1 VNGRFSISG
10 TLDSSGTKLSP
21 KNKIKH
27 MKNILLKHT
36 GFTFILLLSQLV
48 LAQKKQEKMRT
59 EEVNVVK
66 SYTPTISDAFK
77 IKETPSLNEEGTT
90 AKETVKYSI
99 FSFPVASTFT
109 PSKGSAE
116 DVDKEEIGRFYK
128 SYATFGGG
136 NYGTL
141 NAELFAT
148 QDLNNEEYVAGMFR
162 HLSSQ
167 GGVKGVD
174 LENSFYDTSLDVT
187 YGAEAKELSWN
198 INLGYQN
205 QIYNWYGLPMSFM
218 NNLSQTN
225 RDILIWSIEPKQ
237 SYNTISL
244 DSKVEFNE
252 SILEASSFKFA
263 HFSDAFGSSE
273 NRFYA
278 KPSFK
283 FTAFGKEI
291 KLNAIVDYL
300 GGKFEH
306 NFSQTNVKPLEYG
319 YTNFGLSPSYE
330 MEKDNWTMHL
340 GLGLYYSLDTKN
352 NNNQLFLYPQV
363 TASHKI
369 VGDLMV
375 FYAGAE
381 GGLDQNSYLDFVNEN
396 PFLSPTL
403 QIAPT
408 NKKYDVYA
416 GLKGK
421 LADNVSY
428 NIRGSFLDENNK
440 AMFKSNDFSSEV
452 SNQPYAFGNSLH
464 IVYDNVKTV
473 RIFGELKADITEAIS
488 FSANGTLSVYNTK
501 IQEEAWNLPAIQ
513 LNANVDYTINSKWYA
528 GADVFFVGS
537 RKDLQIN
544 NDLVYVYP
552 PTYIP
557 TTLKSYI
564 DLNAHVGFKYSE
576 RLTAFLKANN
586 IANQAY
592 QKWMNYPVQGFQV
605 VLGANYKFDF

>member
-1 VNGRFSISG
+1 MRKNSLKYIVFVLS
-10 TLDSSGTKLSP
+10 LVLSP
-21 KNKIKH
+21 
-27 MKNILLKHT
+27 
-36 GFTFILLLSQLV
+36 FA

-77 IKETPSLNEEGTT
+77 IKETPALNEEGTT
-90 AKETVKYSI
+90 TKETVKYSV

-128 SYATFGGG
+128 SYATLGGG

-167 GGVKGVD
+167 GGIKGVD

-187 YGAEAKELSWN
+187 YGVEAKELSWN

-205 QIYNWYGLPMSFM
+205 QVYNWYGLPIPFM

-244 DSKVEFNE
+244 DSKIEFNE

-278 KPSFK
+278 KPSFR
-283 FTAFGKEI
+283 FAAFGKEI
-291 KLNAIVDYL
+291 QLNAIVDYL
-300 GGKFEH
+300 GGHFEH
-306 NFSQTNVKPLEYG
+306 NFAHTNSEPLKYG
-319 YTNFGLSPSYE
+319 FTNFGISPSYE

-352 NNNQLFLYPQV
+352 SNNQLFLYPQV
-363 TASHKI
+363 TVSHKI

-375 FYAGAE
+375 FYTGAE

-408 NKKYDVYA
+408 NKKYDVFA

-421 LADNVSY
+421 LSATISY

-440 AMFKSNDFSSEV
+440 ALFKSNDFSSEV

-473 RIFGELKADITEAIS
+473 RFFGELKADITESIS
-488 FSANGTLSVYNTK
+488 FGANGTLSVYNTK
-501 IQEEAWNLPAIQ
+501 SQKEAWNLPAIQ

-537 RKDLQIN
+537 RKDMQIN
-544 NDLVYVYP
+544 NDLAYVQIYP
-552 PTYIP
+552 PVYFAP

-564 DLNAHVGFKYSE
+564 DLNAHVGYKHSE
-576 RLTAFLKANN
+576 RLTGFLKANN
-586 IANQAY
+586 IANQSY
-592 QKWMNYPVQGFQV
+592 QKWLNYPVQGFQV
-605 VLGANYKFDF
+605 ILGANYKFDF

>member
-1 VNGRFSISG
+1 
-10 TLDSSGTKLSP
+10 
-21 KNKIKH
+21 
-27 MKNILLKHT
+27 MKRIVLRYSTFVVLLCV
-36 GFTFILLLSQLV
+36 SQLA
-48 LAQKKQEKMRT
+48 LAQKKQEKIRT

-66 SYTPTISDAFK
+66 SYSPTISDAFK
-77 IKETPSLNEEGTT
+77 IKETPALNVEGTSP
-90 AKETVKYSI
+90 KETVKYSI

-109 PSKGSAE
+109 PNKGRAE
-116 DVDKEEIGRFYK
+116 EVDQEELGRFYK

-148 QDLNNEEYVAGMFR
+148 QDLNSEEYVAGMFR

-167 GGVKGVD
+167 GGIKGVD

-187 YGAEAKELSWN
+187 YGTEAKELSWN

-205 QIYNWYGLPMSFM
+205 QIYHWYGLPTNFT
-218 NNLSQTN
+218 NLMLPSAY
-225 RDILIWSIEPKQ
+225 DVLVWGIEPKQ
-237 SYNTISL
+237 SYNTITL
-244 DSKVEFNE
+244 DSKIEFNE
-252 SILEASSFKFA
+252 SILQASSFKFA

-278 KPSFK
+278 KPSFQ
-283 FTAFGKEI
+283 FTALGKEI

-300 GGKFEH
+300 GGHFDH
-306 NFSQTNVKPLEYG
+306 NFNRTNTEPSKYG
-319 YTNFGLSPSYE
+319 FTNFGISPSYE
-330 MEKDNWTMHL
+330 LEKDNWSMHL
-340 GLGLYYSLDTKN
+340 GLGLYYSLDTQHS
-352 NNNQLFLYPQV
+352 NNQLFLYPQLTV
-363 TASHKI
+363 SHKV
-369 VGDLMV
+369 VGDLMI

-421 LADNVSY
+421 LADNISY
-428 NIRGSFLDENNK
+428 NIRGSFVDENNK
-440 AMFKSNDFSSEV
+440 AMFKSNDFSSDV
-452 SNQPYAFGNSLH
+452 NNQPYAFGNSLS

-473 RIFGELKADITEAIS
+473 RFFGELKADISEAIS
-488 FSANGTLSVYNTK
+488 FGANSTLSIYNTAN
-501 IQEEAWNLPAIQ
+501 QPEAWNLPTLQ
-513 LNANVDYTINSKWYA
+513 FNANVDYTINSKWYA

-537 RKDLQIN
+537 RKDLQAN
-544 NDLVYVYP
+544 NDRVYIVA

-564 DLNAHVGFKYSE
+564 DLNAHVGYKHSE
-576 RLTAFLKANN
+576 RLTGFLKANN
-586 IANQAY
+586 ILNQAY

>member
-1 VNGRFSISG
+1 M
-10 TLDSSGTKLSP
+10 
-21 KNKIKH
+21 
-27 MKNILLKHT
+27 MKNNLKYT
-36 GFTFILLLSQLV
+36 VLALSLAWSSLA

-77 IKETPSLNEEGTT
+77 IKETPLLSEEGRTS
-90 AKETVKYSI
+90 KENVKYNI

-116 DVDKEEIGRFYK
+116 DIEKEEIGRFYK
-128 SYATFGGG
+128 SYATLGAG

-148 QDLNNEEYVAGMFR
+148 QDLNNEEYIAGMLR

-167 GGVKGVD
+167 GGIKGVALD
-174 LENSFYDTSLDVT
+174 NSFYDTSLDLT

-205 QIYNWYGLPMSFM
+205 QIYHWYGLPTNFM
-218 NNLSQTN
+218 DALTPTIH
-225 RDILIWSIEPKQ
+225 DIIVAGINPKQ
-237 SYNTISL
+237 SYNTITL
-244 DSKVEFNE
+244 DSKIEFDE

-278 KPSFK
+278 KPSFQ
-283 FTAFGKEI
+283 FPAFGKQI

-300 GGKFEH
+300 GGKFE
-306 NFSQTNVKPLEYG
+306 NNYTRTNSEPLEYG

-330 MEKDNWTMHL
+330 LEKDNWTLHL

-352 NNNQLFLYPQV
+352 SNNKLFWYPQV

-369 VGDLMV
+369 VGDLMI
-375 FYAGAE
+375 FYTGAE
-381 GGLDQNSYLDFVNEN
+381 GGLDQNSYLNFVDEN

-408 NKKYDVYA
+408 NKKYDVFA

-421 LADNVSY
+421 LADNISY

-440 AMFKSNDFSSEV
+440 ALFKSNDFSANFN
-452 SNQPYAFGNSLH
+452 NQPYAYGNSLQV
-464 IVYDNVKTV
+464 VYDNVKTV
-473 RIFGELKADITEAIS
+473 RFFGELKADITEAIH
-488 FSANGTLSVYNTK
+488 FGANGTFSVYNTK
-501 IQEEAWNLPAIQ
+501 TQAEAWNLPAIQ
-513 LNANVDYTINSKWYA
+513 LNANVDYTINTKWYA

-544 NDLVYVYP
+544 TDLITFLPLTYV
-552 PTYIP
+552 P

-564 DLNAHVGFKYSE
+564 DLNAHVGYKHSE

-586 IANQAY
+586 IANKAY
-592 QKWMNYPVQGFQV
+592 QKWLNYPVQGFQV

>member
-1 VNGRFSISG
+1 MRKNNLKYTVLALS
-10 TLDSSGTKLSP
+10 LAWSSLA
-21 KNKIKH
+21 
-27 MKNILLKHT
+27 
-36 GFTFILLLSQLV
+36 
-48 LAQKKQEKMRT
+48 LAQKKQDKMRT

-77 IKETPSLNEEGTT
+77 IKETPALNEEGTT

-109 PSKGSAE
+109 PSKGGAE
-116 DVDKEEIGRFYK
+116 DVDKEELGRFYK

-136 NYGTL
+136 NFGTL

-148 QDLNNEEYVAGMFR
+148 QDLNSEEYVAGMLR

-167 GGVKGVD
+167 GGIKGVALD
-174 LENSFYDTSLDVT
+174 NSFYDTSLDLT

-205 QIYNWYGLPMSFM
+205 QIYHWYGLPTNFM
-218 NNLSQTN
+218 DALTPTIH
-225 RDILIWSIEPKQ
+225 DIIVAGINPKQ
-237 SYNTISL
+237 SYNTITL
-244 DSKVEFNE
+244 DSKIEFDE

-278 KPSFK
+278 KPSFQ
-283 FTAFGKEI
+283 FPAFGKQI

-300 GGKFEH
+300 GGKFE
-306 NFSQTNVKPLEYG
+306 NNYTRTNSEPLEYG

-330 MEKDNWTMHL
+330 LEKDNWTLHL

-352 NNNQLFLYPQV
+352 SNNKLFWYPQV

-369 VGDLMV
+369 VGDLMI
-375 FYAGAE
+375 FYTGAE
-381 GGLDQNSYLDFVNEN
+381 GGLDQNSYLNFVDEN

-408 NKKYDVYA
+408 NKKYDVFA

-421 LADNVSY
+421 LADNISY

-440 AMFKSNDFSSEV
+440 ALFKSNDFSANFN
-452 SNQPYAFGNSLH
+452 NQPYAYGNSLQV
-464 IVYDNVKTV
+464 VYDNVKTV
-473 RIFGELKADITEAIS
+473 RFFGELKADITEAIH
-488 FSANGTLSVYNTK
+488 FGANGTFSVYNTK
-501 IQEEAWNLPAIQ
+501 TQAEAWNLPAIQ
-513 LNANVDYTINSKWYA
+513 LNANVDYTINTKWYA

-544 NDLVYVYP
+544 TDLITFLPLTYV
-552 PTYIP
+552 P

-564 DLNAHVGFKYSE
+564 DLNAHVGYKHSE

-592 QKWMNYPVQGFQV
+592 QKWLNYPVQGFQV

>member
-1 VNGRFSISG
+1 MRKNSLKYIVFVLS
-10 TLDSSGTKLSP
+10 LVLSP
-21 KNKIKH
+21 
-27 MKNILLKHT
+27 
-36 GFTFILLLSQLV
+36 FA

-77 IKETPSLNEEGTT
+77 IKETPALNEEGT
-90 AKETVKYSI
+90 AIKETVKYSV

-128 SYATFGGG
+128 SYATLGGG

-167 GGVKGVD
+167 GGIKGVD

-187 YGAEAKELSWN
+187 YGVEAKELSWN

-205 QIYNWYGLPMSFM
+205 QVYNWYGLPIPFM
-218 NNLSQTN
+218 NVLTPTN

-237 SYNTISL
+237 SYNTITL
-244 DSKVEFNE
+244 DSKIEFNE

-278 KPSFK
+278 KPSFQ
-283 FTAFGKEI
+283 FAAFGKEI
-291 KLNAIVDYL
+291 QLNAIVDYL
-300 GGKFEH
+300 GGHFDH
-306 NFSQTNVKPLEYG
+306 NFTRTNSEPLKYG
-319 YTNFGLSPSYE
+319 FTNFGISPSYE

-352 NNNQLFLYPQV
+352 SNQLFVYPQI
-363 TASHKI
+363 TASHKV
-369 VGDLMV
+369 VGDLMI

-408 NKKYDVYA
+408 NKKYDVFA

-421 LADNVSY
+421 LAATISY

-440 AMFKSNDFSSEV
+440 ALFKSNDFSSDV
-452 SNQPYAFGNSLH
+452 SNQPYAFGNSLNL
-464 IVYDNVKTV
+464 VYDNVKTV
-473 RIFGELKADITEAIS
+473 RFFGELKADITEVIS
-488 FSANGTLSVYNTK
+488 FGANGTLSFYNTK
-501 IQEEAWNLPAIQ
+501 TQAEAWNLPAIQ

-537 RKDLQIN
+537 RKDMQIN
-544 NDLVYVYP
+544 NDLAYVQIYP
-552 PTYIP
+552 PVHFAP

-564 DLNAHVGFKYSE
+564 DLNAHVGYKHSE
-576 RLTAFLKANN
+576 RLTGFLKANN
-586 IANQAY
+586 IANQSY
-592 QKWMNYPVQGFQV
+592 QKWLNYPVQGFQV
-605 VLGANYKFDF
+605 ILGANYKFDF

>member
-1 VNGRFSISG
+1 MR
-10 TLDSSGTKLSP
+10 T
-21 KNKIKH
+21 
-27 MKNILLKHT
+27 NIQHT
-36 GFTFILLLSQLV
+36 ILYSFALLSVQFG

-77 IKETPSLNEEGTT
+77 IKETPALNEEGTT

-116 DVDKEEIGRFYK
+116 NVDKEEIGRFYK

-136 NYGTL
+136 NFGTL

-148 QDLNNEEYVAGMFR
+148 QDLNSEEYVAGMFR

-167 GGVKGVD
+167 GGIKGTE
-174 LENSFYDTSLDVT
+174 LNSSFYDTSLDVT

-198 INLGYQN
+198 VNLGYQN
-205 QIYNWYGLPMSFM
+205 QIYHWYGLPTTFM
-218 NNLSQTN
+218 NWLLPSTH
-225 RDILIWSIEPKQ
+225 DILVAGINPKQ
-237 SYNTISL
+237 SYNTITL
-244 DSKVEFNE
+244 DSKIEFNE

-283 FTAFGKEI
+283 FAAFGKDI

-300 GGKFEH
+300 GGKFDH
-306 NFSQTNVKPLEYG
+306 NFTRTNTEPIEYG
-319 YTNFGLSPSYE
+319 FTNFGLSPSYE
-330 MEKDNWTMHL
+330 LEKDNWTMHL

-352 NNNQLFLYPQV
+352 SNNKLFLYPQV

-369 VGDLMV
+369 VGDLMI
-375 FYAGAE
+375 FYTGAE
-381 GGLDQNSYLDFVNEN
+381 GGLDQNSYLNFVDEN
-396 PFLSPTL
+396 PFLLPTL

-408 NKKYDVYA
+408 NKKYDVFA

-428 NIRGSFLDENNK
+428 NIRGSFVDENNK
-440 AMFKSNDFSSEV
+440 ALFKSNDFSA
-452 SNQPYAFGNSLH
+452 NFNYGPYAYGNSLQV
-464 IVYDNVKTV
+464 VYDNVKTV
-473 RIFGELKADITEAIS
+473 RFFGELKADITEAIN
-488 FSANGTLSVYNTK
+488 FGANGTLSVYNTK
-501 IQEEAWNLPAIQ
+501 TQAEAWNLPAIQ
-513 LNANVDYTINSKWYA
+513 LNANVDYTINTKWYA

-544 NDLVYVYP
+544 NDLIYVFQ
-552 PTYIP
+552 PTYVP

-564 DLNAHVGFKYSE
+564 DLNAHVGYKHSE

-592 QKWMNYPVQGFQV
+592 QKWLNYPVQGFQV

>member
-1 VNGRFSISG
+1 
-10 TLDSSGTKLSP
+10 
-21 KNKIKH
+21 
-27 MKNILLKHT
+27 MKRIVLRYSTFVVLLCV
-36 GFTFILLLSQLV
+36 SQLA
-48 LAQKKQEKMRT
+48 LAQKKQEKIRT

-66 SYTPTISDAFK
+66 SYSPTISDAFK
-77 IKETPSLNEEGTT
+77 IKETPALNVEGTSP
-90 AKETVKYSI
+90 KETVKYSI

-109 PSKGSAE
+109 PNKGRAE
-116 DVDKEEIGRFYK
+116 EVDQEELGRFYK

-148 QDLNNEEYVAGMFR
+148 QDLNSEEYVAGMFR

-167 GGVKGVD
+167 GGIKGVD

-187 YGAEAKELSWN
+187 YGTEAKELSWN

-205 QIYNWYGLPMSFM
+205 QIYHWYGLPTNFT
-218 NNLSQTN
+218 NLMLPSAY
-225 RDILIWSIEPKQ
+225 DVLVWGIDPKQ
-237 SYNTISL
+237 SYNTITL
-244 DSKVEFNE
+244 DSKIEFNE
-252 SILEASSFKFA
+252 SILQASSFKFA

-278 KPSFK
+278 KPSFQ
-283 FTAFGKEI
+283 FTALGKEI

-300 GGKFEH
+300 GGHFDH
-306 NFSQTNVKPLEYG
+306 NFNRTNTEPTKYG
-319 YTNFGLSPSYE
+319 FTNFGISPSYE
-330 MEKDNWTMHL
+330 LEKDNWSMHL
-340 GLGLYYSLDTKN
+340 GLGLYYSLDTQHS
-352 NNNQLFLYPQV
+352 NNQLFLYPQL
-363 TASHKI
+363 TASHKV
-369 VGDLMV
+369 VGDLMI

-421 LADNVSY
+421 LADNISY
-428 NIRGSFLDENNK
+428 NIRGSFVDENNK
-440 AMFKSNDFSSEV
+440 AMFKSNDFSSDV
-452 SNQPYAFGNSLH
+452 NNQPYAFGNSLS

-473 RIFGELKADITEAIS
+473 RFFGELKADISEAIS
-488 FSANGTLSVYNTK
+488 FGANSTLSIYNTAN
-501 IQEEAWNLPAIQ
+501 QPEAWNLPTLQ
-513 LNANVDYTINSKWYA
+513 FNANVDYTINSKWYA

-544 NDLVYVYP
+544 NDLAYVQIYP
-552 PTYIP
+552 PVHFAP

-564 DLNAHVGFKYSE
+564 DLNAHVGYKHNE
-576 RLTAFLKANN
+576 RLTGFLKANN

-592 QKWMNYPVQGFQV
+592 QKWMNYPVQGFQL

>member
-1 VNGRFSISG
+1 MRKNSLKYIVFV
-10 TLDSSGTKLSP
+10 LS
-21 KNKIKH
+21 
-27 MKNILLKHT
+27 
-36 GFTFILLLSQLV
+36 LV
-48 LAQKKQEKMRT
+48 LGPFALAQKKQEKMRT

-77 IKETPSLNEEGTT
+77 IKETPALNEEGTT
-90 AKETVKYSI
+90 TKETVKYSV

-128 SYATFGGG
+128 SYATLGGG

-167 GGVKGVD
+167 GGIKGVD

-187 YGAEAKELSWN
+187 YGVEAKELSWN

-205 QIYNWYGLPMSFM
+205 QVYNWYGLPMPFM

-225 RDILIWSIEPKQ
+225 RDLLIWSIEPKQ
-237 SYNTISL
+237 SYNTITL
-244 DSKVEFNE
+244 DSKIEFNE

-283 FTAFGKEI
+283 FAAFGKEI
-291 KLNAIVDYL
+291 QLNAIVDYL
-300 GGKFEH
+300 GGHFDH
-306 NFSQTNVKPLEYG
+306 NFTRTNSESLKYG
-319 YTNFGLSPSYE
+319 FTNFGISPSYE

-352 NNNQLFLYPQV
+352 SNNQLFVYPQI
-363 TASHKI
+363 TASHKV
-369 VGDLMV
+369 VGDLMI

-381 GGLDQNSYLDFVNEN
+381 GGLDQNSYLNFVGEN

-408 NKKYDVYA
+408 NKKYDVFA

-421 LADNVSY
+421 LSATISY

-440 AMFKSNDFSSEV
+440 ALFKSNDFSSEV
-452 SNQPYAFGNSLH
+452 NNQPYAFGNSLNL
-464 IVYDNVKTV
+464 VYDNVKTV
-473 RIFGELKADITEAIS
+473 RFFGELKADITESIS
-488 FSANGTLSVYNTK
+488 FGANGTLSVYNTK
-501 IQEEAWNLPAIQ
+501 IQKEAWNLPAIQ

-537 RKDLQIN
+537 RKDMQIN

-564 DLNAHVGFKYSE
+564 DLNAHVGYKHSE
-576 RLTAFLKANN
+576 RLTGFLKANN
-586 IANQAY
+586 IANQSY
-592 QKWMNYPVQGFQV
+592 QKWLNYPVQGFQV
-605 VLGANYKFDF
+605 ILGANYKFDF

>member
-1 VNGRFSISG
+1 MRKNSLKYIVFVLS
-10 TLDSSGTKLSP
+10 LVLSP
-21 KNKIKH
+21 
-27 MKNILLKHT
+27 
-36 GFTFILLLSQLV
+36 FA

-77 IKETPSLNEEGTT
+77 IKETPALNEEGTT
-90 AKETVKYSI
+90 TKETVKYSV

-128 SYATFGGG
+128 SYATLGGG

-167 GGVKGVD
+167 GGIKGVD

-187 YGAEAKELSWN
+187 YGVEAKELSWN

-205 QIYNWYGLPMSFM
+205 QIYNWYGLPIPFM

-244 DSKVEFNE
+244 DSKIEFNE

-278 KPSFK
+278 KPSFR
-283 FTAFGKEI
+283 FAAFGKEI
-291 KLNAIVDYL
+291 QLNAIVDYL
-300 GGKFEH
+300 GGHFEH
-306 NFSQTNVKPLEYG
+306 NFAHTNSEPLKYG
-319 YTNFGLSPSYE
+319 FTNFGISPSYE

-352 NNNQLFLYPQV
+352 SNNQLFLYPQV
-363 TASHKI
+363 TVSHKI

-375 FYAGAE
+375 FYTGAE

-396 PFLSPTL
+396 PFFFFSL

-408 NKKYDVYA
+408 NKKYDVFA

-421 LADNVSY
+421 LSATISY

-440 AMFKSNDFSSEV
+440 ALFKSNDFSSEV

-473 RIFGELKADITEAIS
+473 RFFGELKADITESIS
-488 FSANGTLSVYNTK
+488 FGANGTLSVYNTK
-501 IQEEAWNLPAIQ
+501 SQKEAWNLPAIQ

-537 RKDLQIN
+537 RKDMQIN
-544 NDLVYVYP
+544 NDLAYVQIYP
-552 PTYIP
+552 PVHFAP

-564 DLNAHVGFKYSE
+564 DLNAHVGYKHSE
-576 RLTAFLKANN
+576 RLTGFLKANN
-586 IANQAY
+586 IANQSY
-592 QKWMNYPVQGFQV
+592 QKWLNYPVQGFQV
-605 VLGANYKFDF
+605 ILGANYKFDF

>member
-1 VNGRFSISG
+1 MRKNSLKYIVFVLS
-10 TLDSSGTKLSP
+10 LVLSP
-21 KNKIKH
+21 
-27 MKNILLKHT
+27 
-36 GFTFILLLSQLV
+36 FA

-77 IKETPSLNEEGTT
+77 IKETPALNEEGTT
-90 AKETVKYSI
+90 TKETVKYSV

-128 SYATFGGG
+128 SYATLGGG

-167 GGVKGVD
+167 GGIKGVD

-187 YGAEAKELSWN
+187 YGVEAKELSWN

-205 QIYNWYGLPMSFM
+205 QVYNWYGLPISFM
-218 NNLSQTN
+218 NVLTPTN
-225 RDILIWSIEPKQ
+225 RDLLIWAIEPKQ
-237 SYNTISL
+237 SYNTITL
-244 DSKVEFNE
+244 DSKIEFNE

-278 KPSFK
+278 KPSFR
-283 FTAFGKEI
+283 FAAFGKEI
-291 KLNAIVDYL
+291 QLNAIVDYL
-300 GGKFEH
+300 GGHFDH
-306 NFSQTNVKPLEYG
+306 NFAHTNSESLKYG
-319 YTNFGLSPSYE
+319 FTNFGISPSYE

-352 NNNQLFLYPQV
+352 SNNQLFVYPQI
-363 TASHKI
+363 TASHKV
-369 VGDLMV
+369 VGDLMI

-381 GGLDQNSYLDFVNEN
+381 GGLDQNSYLNFVGEN

-408 NKKYDVYA
+408 NKKYDVFA

-421 LADNVSY
+421 LADNISY

-440 AMFKSNDFSSEV
+440 ALFKSNDFSSEV
-452 SNQPYAFGNSLH
+452 NNQPYAFGNSLNL
-464 IVYDNVKTV
+464 VYDNVKTV
-473 RIFGELKADITEAIS
+473 RFFGELKADITESIS
-488 FSANGTLSVYNTK
+488 FGANGTLSVYNTK
-501 IQEEAWNLPAIQ
+501 IQKEAWNLPAIQ

-537 RKDLQIN
+537 RKDMQIN

-564 DLNAHVGFKYSE
+564 DLNAHVGYKHSE

-592 QKWMNYPVQGFQV
+592 QKWLNYPVQGFQV
-605 VLGANYKFDF
+605 VLGANYKFDFN

>member
-1 VNGRFSISG
+1 MRKNSLKYIVFVLS
-10 TLDSSGTKLSP
+10 LVLSP
-21 KNKIKH
+21 
-27 MKNILLKHT
+27 
-36 GFTFILLLSQLV
+36 FA

-77 IKETPSLNEEGTT
+77 IKETPALNEEGTT
-90 AKETVKYSI
+90 TKETVKYNI

-128 SYATFGGG
+128 SYATLGGG

-167 GGVKGVD
+167 GGIKGVD

-187 YGAEAKELSWN
+187 YGVEAKELSWN

-205 QIYNWYGLPMSFM
+205 QIYNWYGLPIPFM

-244 DSKVEFNE
+244 DSKIEFNE

-278 KPSFK
+278 KPSFR
-283 FTAFGKEI
+283 FAAFGKEI
-291 KLNAIVDYL
+291 QLNAIVDYL
-300 GGKFEH
+300 GGHFDH
-306 NFSQTNVKPLEYG
+306 NFTHTNSEPLKYG
-319 YTNFGLSPSYE
+319 FTNFGISPSYE

-352 NNNQLFLYPQV
+352 SNNQLFLYPQV
-363 TASHKI
+363 TVSHKI

-375 FYAGAE
+375 FYTGAE

-408 NKKYDVYA
+408 NKKYDVFA

-421 LADNVSY
+421 LSATISY

-440 AMFKSNDFSSEV
+440 ALFKSNDFSSEV

-473 RIFGELKADITEAIS
+473 RFFGELKADITESIS
-488 FSANGTLSVYNTK
+488 FGANGTLSVYNTK
-501 IQEEAWNLPAIQ
+501 SQKEAWNLPAIQ

-537 RKDLQIN
+537 RKDMQIN
-544 NDLVYVYP
+544 NDLAYVQIYP
-552 PTYIP
+552 PVYFAP

-564 DLNAHVGFKYSE
+564 DLNAHVGYKHSE
-576 RLTAFLKANN
+576 RLTGFLKANN
-586 IANQAY
+586 IANQSY
-592 QKWMNYPVQGFQV
+592 QKWLNYPVQGFQV
-605 VLGANYKFDF
+605 ILGANYKFDF

>member
-1 VNGRFSISG
+1 MRKNSLKYIVFVLS
-10 TLDSSGTKLSP
+10 LVLSP
-21 KNKIKH
+21 
-27 MKNILLKHT
+27 
-36 GFTFILLLSQLV
+36 FA

-77 IKETPSLNEEGTT
+77 IKETPALNEEGTT
-90 AKETVKYSI
+90 TKETVKYSV

-128 SYATFGGG
+128 SYATLGGG

-167 GGVKGVD
+167 GGIKGVD

-187 YGAEAKELSWN
+187 YGVEAKELSWN

-205 QIYNWYGLPMSFM
+205 QIYNWYGLPIPFM

-244 DSKVEFNE
+244 DSKIEFNE

-278 KPSFK
+278 KPSFR
-283 FTAFGKEI
+283 FAAFGKEI
-291 KLNAIVDYL
+291 QLNAIVDYL
-300 GGKFEH
+300 GGHFEH
-306 NFSQTNVKPLEYG
+306 NFAHTNSEPLKYG
-319 YTNFGLSPSYE
+319 FTNFGISPSYE

-352 NNNQLFLYPQV
+352 SNNQLFLYPQV
-363 TASHKI
+363 TVSHKI

-375 FYAGAE
+375 FYTGAE

-408 NKKYDVYA
+408 NKKYDVFA

-421 LADNVSY
+421 LSATISY

-440 AMFKSNDFSSEV
+440 ALFKSNDFSSEV

-473 RIFGELKADITEAIS
+473 RFFGELKADITESIS
-488 FSANGTLSVYNTK
+488 FGANGTLSVYNTK
-501 IQEEAWNLPAIQ
+501 SQKEAWNLPAIQ

-537 RKDLQIN
+537 RKDMQIN
-544 NDLVYVYP
+544 NDLAYVQIYP
-552 PTYIP
+552 PVYFAP

-564 DLNAHVGFKYSE
+564 DLNAHVGYKHSE
-576 RLTAFLKANN
+576 RLTGFLKANN
-586 IANQAY
+586 IANQSY
-592 QKWMNYPVQGFQV
+592 QKWLNYPVQGFQV
-605 VLGANYKFDF
+605 ILGANYKFDF

>member
-1 VNGRFSISG
+1 MRKNSLKYIVFVLS
-10 TLDSSGTKLSP
+10 LVLSP
-21 KNKIKH
+21 
-27 MKNILLKHT
+27 
-36 GFTFILLLSQLV
+36 FA

-77 IKETPSLNEEGTT
+77 IKETPALNEEGTT
-90 AKETVKYSI
+90 TKETVKYSV

-128 SYATFGGG
+128 SYATLGGG

-167 GGVKGVD
+167 GGIKGVD

-187 YGAEAKELSWN
+187 YGVEAKELSWN

-205 QIYNWYGLPMSFM
+205 QIYNWYGLPIPFM

-244 DSKVEFNE
+244 DSKIEFNE

-278 KPSFK
+278 KPSFR
-283 FTAFGKEI
+283 FAAFGKEI
-291 KLNAIVDYL
+291 QLNAIVDYL
-300 GGKFEH
+300 GGHFDH
-306 NFSQTNVKPLEYG
+306 NFTHTNSEPLKYG
-319 YTNFGLSPSYE
+319 FTNFGISPSYE

-352 NNNQLFLYPQV
+352 SNNQLFLYPQV
-363 TASHKI
+363 TVSHKI

-375 FYAGAE
+375 FYTGAE

-408 NKKYDVYA
+408 NKKYDVFA

-421 LADNVSY
+421 LSATISY

-440 AMFKSNDFSSEV
+440 ALFKSNDFSSEV

-473 RIFGELKADITEAIS
+473 RFFGELKADITESIS
-488 FSANGTLSVYNTK
+488 FGANGTLSVYNTK
-501 IQEEAWNLPAIQ
+501 SQKEAWNLPAIQ

-537 RKDLQIN
+537 RKDMQIN
-544 NDLVYVYP
+544 NDLAYVQIYP
-552 PTYIP
+552 PVYFAP

-564 DLNAHVGFKYSE
+564 DLNAHVGYKHSE
-576 RLTAFLKANN
+576 RLTGFLKANN
-586 IANQAY
+586 IANQSY
-592 QKWMNYPVQGFQV
+592 QKWLNYPVQGFQV
-605 VLGANYKFDF
+605 ILGANYKFDF

>member
-1 VNGRFSISG
+1 MRKNNLKYTVLALS
-10 TLDSSGTKLSP
+10 LAWSSLA
-21 KNKIKH
+21 
-27 MKNILLKHT
+27 
-36 GFTFILLLSQLV
+36 
-48 LAQKKQEKMRT
+48 LAQKKQDKMRT

-77 IKETPSLNEEGTT
+77 IKETPALNEEGTT

-109 PSKGSAE
+109 PSKGGAE
-116 DVDKEEIGRFYK
+116 NVDKEEIGRFYK

-136 NYGTL
+136 NFGTL

-148 QDLNNEEYVAGMFR
+148 QDLNSEEYVAGMLR

-167 GGVKGVD
+167 GGIKGVALD
-174 LENSFYDTSLDVT
+174 NSFYDTSLDLT

-205 QIYNWYGLPMSFM
+205 QIYHWYGLPTNFM
-218 NNLSQTN
+218 DALTPTIH
-225 RDILIWSIEPKQ
+225 DIIVAGINPKQ
-237 SYNTISL
+237 SYNTITL
-244 DSKVEFNE
+244 DSKIEFDE

-278 KPSFK
+278 KPSFQ
-283 FTAFGKEI
+283 FPAFGKQI

-300 GGKFEH
+300 GGKFE
-306 NFSQTNVKPLEYG
+306 NNYTRTNSEPLEYG

-330 MEKDNWTMHL
+330 LEKDNWTLHL

-352 NNNQLFLYPQV
+352 SNNKLFWYPQV

-369 VGDLMV
+369 VGDLMI
-375 FYAGAE
+375 FYTGAE
-381 GGLDQNSYLDFVNEN
+381 GGLDQNSYLNFVDEN

-408 NKKYDVYA
+408 NKKYDVFA

-421 LADNVSY
+421 LADNISY

-440 AMFKSNDFSSEV
+440 ALFKSNDFSANFN
-452 SNQPYAFGNSLH
+452 NQPYAYGNSLQV
-464 IVYDNVKTV
+464 VYDNVKTV
-473 RIFGELKADITEAIS
+473 RFFGELKADITEAIH
-488 FSANGTLSVYNTK
+488 FGANGTFSVYNTK
-501 IQEEAWNLPAIQ
+501 TQAEAWNLPAIQ
-513 LNANVDYTINSKWYA
+513 LNANVDYTINTKWYA
-528 GADVFFVGS
+528 GADVFFIGS

-544 NDLVYVYP
+544 TDLITFLPLTYV
-552 PTYIP
+552 P

-564 DLNAHVGFKYSE
+564 DLNAHVGYKHSE

-592 QKWMNYPVQGFQV
+592 QKWLNYPVQGFQV

>member
-1 VNGRFSISG
+1 MRKNNLKYTVLALS
-10 TLDSSGTKLSP
+10 LAWSSLA
-21 KNKIKH
+21 
-27 MKNILLKHT
+27 
-36 GFTFILLLSQLV
+36 
-48 LAQKKQEKMRT
+48 LAQKKQDKMRT

-77 IKETPSLNEEGTT
+77 IKETPALNEEGTS
-90 AKETVKYSI
+90 AKETVKYII

-109 PSKGSAE
+109 PSKGGAE
-116 DVDKEEIGRFYK
+116 NVDKEEIGRFYK

-136 NYGTL
+136 NFGTL

-148 QDLNNEEYVAGMFR
+148 QDLNSEEYVAGMLR

-167 GGVKGVD
+167 GGIKGVALD
-174 LENSFYDTSLDVT
+174 NSFYDTSLDLT

-205 QIYNWYGLPMSFM
+205 QIYHWYGLPTNFM
-218 NNLSQTN
+218 DALTPTIH
-225 RDILIWSIEPKQ
+225 DIIVAGINPKQ
-237 SYNTISL
+237 SYNTITL
-244 DSKVEFNE
+244 DSKIEFDE

-278 KPSFK
+278 KPSFQ
-283 FTAFGKEI
+283 FTAFGKQI

-300 GGKFEH
+300 GGKFE
-306 NFSQTNVKPLEYG
+306 NNYTRTNSEPLEYG

-330 MEKDNWTMHL
+330 LEKDNWTLHL

-352 NNNQLFLYPQV
+352 SNNKLFWYPQV

-369 VGDLMV
+369 VGDLMI
-375 FYAGAE
+375 FYTGAE
-381 GGLDQNSYLDFVNEN
+381 GGLDQNSYLNFVDEN

-408 NKKYDVYA
+408 NKKYDVFA

-421 LADNVSY
+421 LADNISY

-440 AMFKSNDFSSEV
+440 ALFKSNDFSANFN
-452 SNQPYAFGNSLH
+452 NQPYAYGNSLQV
-464 IVYDNVKTV
+464 VYDNVKTV
-473 RIFGELKADITEAIS
+473 RFFGELKADITEAIH
-488 FSANGTLSVYNTK
+488 FGANGTFSVYNTK
-501 IQEEAWNLPAIQ
+501 TQAEAWNLPAIQ
-513 LNANVDYTINSKWYA
+513 LNVNLDYTINTKWYA

-544 NDLVYVYP
+544 TDLITFLPLTYV
-552 PTYIP
+552 P

-564 DLNAHVGFKYSE
+564 DLNAHVGYKHSE

-592 QKWMNYPVQGFQV
+592 QKWLNYPVQGFQV

>member
-1 VNGRFSISG
+1 
-10 TLDSSGTKLSP
+10 
-21 KNKIKH
+21 

-198 INLGYQN
+198 LNLGYQN

-225 RDILIWSIEPKQ
+225 RDLLIWSIEPKQ

-306 NFSQTNVKPLEYG
+306 NFPQTNVKPLEYG

-440 AMFKSNDFSSEV
+440 ALFKSNDFSSEV

-528 GADVFFVGS
+528 GADVFFVGA

-544 NDLVYVYP
+544 NDLVYVQIYP
-552 PTYIP
+552 PVHFAP

-564 DLNAHVGFKYSE
+564 DLNAHVGYKHNE
-576 RLTAFLKANN
+576 RLTGFLKANN

-592 QKWMNYPVQGFQV
+592 QKWMNYPVQGFQL

>member
-1 VNGRFSISG
+1 MRKNNLKYTVLALS
-10 TLDSSGTKLSP
+10 LAWSSLA
-21 KNKIKH
+21 
-27 MKNILLKHT
+27 
-36 GFTFILLLSQLV
+36 
-48 LAQKKQEKMRT
+48 LAQKKQDKMRT

-77 IKETPSLNEEGTT
+77 IKETPALNEEGTT

-109 PSKGSAE
+109 PSKGGAE
-116 DVDKEEIGRFYK
+116 DVDKEELGRFYK

-136 NYGTL
+136 NFGTL

-148 QDLNNEEYVAGMFR
+148 QDLNSEEYVAGMLR

-167 GGVKGVD
+167 GGIKGVALD
-174 LENSFYDTSLDVT
+174 NSFYDTSLDLT

-205 QIYNWYGLPMSFM
+205 QIYHWYGLPTNFM
-218 NNLSQTN
+218 DALTPTIH
-225 RDILIWSIEPKQ
+225 DIIVAGINPKQ
-237 SYNTISL
+237 SYNTITL
-244 DSKVEFNE
+244 DSKIEFDE

-278 KPSFK
+278 KPSFQ
-283 FTAFGKEI
+283 FPAFGKQI

-300 GGKFEH
+300 GGKFE
-306 NFSQTNVKPLEYG
+306 NNYTRTNTEPLEYG

-330 MEKDNWTMHL
+330 LEKDNWTLHL
-340 GLGLYYSLDTKN
+340 GLGLYYSLDAKN
-352 NNNQLFLYPQV
+352 SNNKLFWYPQV

-369 VGDLMV
+369 VGDLMI

-381 GGLDQNSYLDFVNEN
+381 GGLDQNSYLNFVDEN

-408 NKKYDVYA
+408 NKKYDVFA

-421 LADNVSY
+421 LADNISY

-440 AMFKSNDFSSEV
+440 ALFKSNDFSANFN
-452 SNQPYAFGNSLH
+452 NQPYAYGNSLQV
-464 IVYDNVKTV
+464 VYDNVKTV
-473 RIFGELKADITEAIS
+473 RFFGELKADITEAIH
-488 FSANGTLSVYNTK
+488 FGANGTLSVYNTK
-501 IQEEAWNLPAIQ
+501 TQAEAWNLPAIQ
-513 LNANVDYTINSKWYA
+513 LNVNLDYTINTKWYA

-544 NDLVYVYP
+544 TDLITFLPLTYV
-552 PTYIP
+552 P

-564 DLNAHVGFKYSE
+564 DLNAHVGYKHSE

-592 QKWMNYPVQGFQV
+592 QKWLNYPVQGFQV

>member
-1 VNGRFSISG
+1 MRKNSLKYIVFVLS
-10 TLDSSGTKLSP
+10 LVLSP
-21 KNKIKH
+21 
-27 MKNILLKHT
+27 
-36 GFTFILLLSQLV
+36 FA

-77 IKETPSLNEEGTT
+77 IKETPALNEEGTT
-90 AKETVKYSI
+90 TKETVKYSV

-128 SYATFGGG
+128 SYATLGGG

-167 GGVKGVD
+167 GGIKGVD

-187 YGAEAKELSWN
+187 YGVEAKELSWN

-205 QIYNWYGLPMSFM
+205 QVYNWYGLPISFM
-218 NNLSQTN
+218 NVLTPTN

-237 SYNTISL
+237 SYNTITL
-244 DSKVEFNE
+244 DSKIEFNE

-278 KPSFK
+278 KPSFR
-283 FTAFGKEI
+283 FAAFGKEI
-291 KLNAIVDYL
+291 QLNAIVDYL
-300 GGKFEH
+300 GGHFDH
-306 NFSQTNVKPLEYG
+306 NFAHTNSESLKYG
-319 YTNFGLSPSYE
+319 FTNFGISPSYE

-352 NNNQLFLYPQV
+352 SNNQLFLYPQI
-363 TASHKI
+363 TASHKV

-381 GGLDQNSYLDFVNEN
+381 GGLDQNSYLNFVDEN

-408 NKKYDVYA
+408 NNKYDVFA

-421 LADNVSY
+421 LSATISY

-440 AMFKSNDFSSEV
+440 ALFKSNDFSSDV
-452 SNQPYAFGNSLH
+452 SNQPYAFGNSLNL
-464 IVYDNVKTV
+464 VYDNVKTV
-473 RIFGELKADITEAIS
+473 RFFGELKADITESIS
-488 FSANGTLSVYNTK
+488 FGANGTLSVYNTK
-501 IQEEAWNLPAIQ
+501 IQKEAWNLPAIQ
-513 LNANVDYTINSKWYA
+513 LNANIDYTINSKWYA

-537 RKDLQIN
+537 RKDMQIN

-564 DLNAHVGFKYSE
+564 DLNAHVGYKHSE
-576 RLTAFLKANN
+576 RLTGFLKANN
-586 IANQAY
+586 IANQSY
-592 QKWMNYPVQGFQV
+592 QKWLNYPVQGFQV
-605 VLGANYKFDF
+605 ILGANYKFDF

>member
-1 VNGRFSISG
+1 MSF
-10 TLDSSGTKLSP
+10 
-21 KNKIKH
+21 
-27 MKNILLKHT
+27 
-36 GFTFILLLSQLV
+36 QLA
-48 LAQKKQEKMRT
+48 LAQKKQEKMQT

-77 IKETPSLNEEGTT
+77 VKETPSLDDEGSS
-90 AKETVKYSI
+90 AKETVKYNV

-109 PSKGSAE
+109 PLKGTAQE
-116 DVDKEEIGRFYK
+116 VEKEELGRFYK

-148 QDLNNEEYVAGMFR
+148 QDLNKGEYVAGMFR

-167 GGVKGVD
+167 GGIKGVE
-174 LENSFYDTSLDVT
+174 LNNSFYDTSLDLS

-205 QIYNWYGLPMSFM
+205 QIYNWYGLPTDFGNALLPSE
-218 NNLSQTN
+218 
-225 RDILIWSIEPKQ
+225 RAALISGIHPKQ
-237 SYNTISL
+237 AYNTISL
-244 DSKVEFNE
+244 DSKIEFNE

-283 FTAFGKEI
+283 FDAFDKEI

-300 GGKFEH
+300 GGKMDH
-306 NFSQTNVKPLEYG
+306 NYTKTNANPLEYG
-319 YTNFGLSPSYE
+319 FTNFGISPSYE
-330 MEKDNWTMHL
+330 LQKEDWTMHL
-340 GLGLYYSLDTKN
+340 GVGLYYSLDTKN
-352 NNNQLFLYPQV
+352 NDNKFFVYPQIS
-363 TASHKI
+363 ASHKI
-369 VGDLMV
+369 VGDLMI
-375 FYAGAE
+375 FYAAAE
-381 GGLDQNSYLDFVNEN
+381 GGLEQNSYLNFVDEN

-403 QIAPT
+403 PMAPT
-408 NKKYDVYA
+408 DKKYDISA

-428 NIRGSFLDENNK
+428 NIRGSFVNEDNK
-440 AMFKSNDFSSEV
+440 ALFKSNDFSAQSTNE
-452 SNQPYAFGNSLH
+452 PYAFGNSFQ

-473 RIFGELKADITEAIS
+473 RFFGELRADISENIH
-488 FSANGTLSVYNTK
+488 FGVNGTLSSYSTK
-501 IQEEAWNLPAIQ
+501 TQEEAWNLPALK
-513 LNANVDYTINSKWYA
+513 LNANLNYTINSKWYA
-528 GADVFFVGS
+528 GANVFFVGS

-544 NDLVYVYP
+544 NDLVYITP
-552 PTYIP
+552 PTYVP
-557 TTLKSYI
+557 TTLKSYF
-564 DLNAHVGFKYSE
+564 DLNAHLGYNHSE
-576 RLTAFLKANN
+576 RLTVFLKANN

-592 QKWMNYPVQGFQV
+592 QRWLNYPVQGFQV